1 MAINFNQDSI
11 LTLKPIPSTSVRKD
25 IDGMLISDEEV
36 IMAFATVRDQIIF
49 TNMRIISVDV
59 QGFTGRRKSFTSMPY
74 SRIQYF
80 TIQTPGFA
88 ELFSDTELELHFTS
102 GFSARFD
109 FTGRTDIGLLSRV
122 ITESIV
128 ACRL

>member
-1 MAINFNQDSI
+1 
-11 LTLKPIPSTSVRKD
+11 
-25 IDGMLISDEEV
+25 MLISDEEV

>member
-122 ITESIV
+122 ITESIA